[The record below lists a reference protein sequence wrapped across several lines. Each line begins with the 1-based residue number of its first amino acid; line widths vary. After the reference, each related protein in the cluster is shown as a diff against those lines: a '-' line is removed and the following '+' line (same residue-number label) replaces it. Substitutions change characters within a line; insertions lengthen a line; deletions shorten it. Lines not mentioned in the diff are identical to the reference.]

1 MRYYL
6 SFIIFFVGSALF
18 AQDPVKNLVDKLAGS
33 YLENG
38 NGALVIGVKANG
50 VSRIYYY
57 GKKAIDKNVLPDSSD
72 IFEIGGITET
82 FTNIVLADKAIKG
95 EVSIDGRLQDYLD
108 ENVPA
113 VVYQPFIC
121 KPVDLGA
128 DPDYNSGDDYL
139 RVKFKPI
146 MCLPDSSYE
155 PQPVLLC
162 YLASHTSG
170 MPDLPNNLHSKID
183 DQPLAEYSKDD
194 LYKFL
199 KEYHIENPVGFD
211 YNHSQLG
218 IALLGQAIS
227 VRMKKDFE
235 TILKECILDSLEMSS
250 SAISLSTEQQVRLL
264 QGHNKKGSKAAPTSY
279 KAFAP
284 VLGLHSTPF
293 DMMKFLS
300 ANISINK
307 NHISNVLDY
316 THNPRLKARANDDT
330 EIALGWKIN
339 SVSKEGDRMVWQ
351 SGMTNGFAAFV
362 GFVET
367 NHFGV
372 FVLSSKAKSTDI
384 LGKEL
389 IKQIVANSN

>member
-6 SFIIFFVGSALF
+6 SCIIFFVCSALF
-18 AQDPVKNLVDKLAGS
+18 AQDPVKSLVDKLADS

-38 NGALVIGVKANG
+38 NGALVIGVKTNG

-57 GKKAIDKNVLPDSSD
+57 GKKASDKNVLPDSSD

-82 FTNIVLADKAIKG
+82 FTSIVLADKAMKG
-95 EVSIDGRLQDYLD
+95 EMRIDGRLQDYLD
-108 ENVPA
+108 ANVPA

-121 KPVDLGA
+121 QPVDLGA

-170 MPDLPNNLHSKID
+170 MPDLPNNLHSKIS
-183 DQPLAEYSKDD
+183 DQPLSNYSKDD
-194 LYKFL
+194 LYAFL
-199 KEYHIENPVGFD
+199 KDYHIENPIGFD
-211 YNHSQLG
+211 YRHSQLG

-227 VRMKKDFE
+227 VRMQKEYE
-235 TILKECILDSLEMSS
+235 TILTECILDSLGMGSS
-250 SAISLSTEQQVRLL
+250 TISLSDEQKLKLL
-264 QGHNKKGSKAAPTSY
+264 QGHNKKGVKAAASSF

-284 VLGLHSTPF
+284 VLGLHSTPE

-300 ANISINK
+300 ANISISK
-307 NHISNVLDY
+307 DHISNVLDY
-316 THNPRLKARANDDT
+316 THNPRLKAKANDDT

-339 SVSKEGDRMVWQ
+339 SVNDQGMKMVWQ

-367 NHFGV
+367 SHFGV

-384 LGKEL
+384 LGREL

>member
-6 SFIIFFVGSALF
+6 SCIIFFVGSALF
-18 AQDPVKNLVDKLAGS
+18 AQDPVKGLVDKLAGS

-38 NGALVIGVKANG
+38 NGALVIGVKTNG
-50 VSRIYYY
+50 VSHIYYY
-57 GKKAIDKNVLPDSSD
+57 GKKASDKNVLPDSSD

-82 FTNIVLADKAIKG
+82 FTSIVLADKAMKG
-95 EVSIDGRLQDYLD
+95 EMSIDGRLQDYLD
-108 ENVPA
+108 ANVPA
-113 VVYQPFIC
+113 VVYQPFVC

-146 MCLPDSSYE
+146 MCLPDSTYE

-170 MPDLPNNLHSKID
+170 MPDLPNNLHSKIN

-194 LYKFL
+194 LYIFL
-199 KEYHIENPVGFD
+199 NDYHIEKPVGFD
-211 YNHSQLG
+211 YNPSRLG

-227 VRMKKDFE
+227 VRLKKDYE
-235 TILKECILDSLEMSS
+235 TILTECILDSLRMNSS
-250 SAISLSTEQQVRLL
+250 SISLSLEQQVRVL
-264 QGHNKKGSKAAPTSY
+264 QGHNKKGVKTAASTF

-284 VLGLHSTPF
+284 VLGLHSTPT

-300 ANISINK
+300 ANISIGK
-307 NHISNVLDY
+307 DHISNVLDY
-316 THNPRLKARANDDT
+316 THNPRLKAKAKDDT

-339 SVSKEGDRMVWQ
+339 SVTDKGERMVWQ
-351 SGMTNGFAAFV
+351 SGMTNGFAAFI

-372 FVLSSKAKSTDI
+372 FVLSSKAKSADD

-389 IKQIVANSN
+389 IKQIVSIHE